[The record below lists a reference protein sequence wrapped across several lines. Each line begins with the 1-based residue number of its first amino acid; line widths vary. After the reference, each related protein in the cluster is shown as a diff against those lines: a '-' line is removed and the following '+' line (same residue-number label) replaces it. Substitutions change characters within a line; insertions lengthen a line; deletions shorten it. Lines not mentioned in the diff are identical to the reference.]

1 MKYFFEDYI
10 LYPVFYIL
18 FAIVAVIIHACISI
32 WDLIVF
38 AFTYKKK
45 KD

>member
-10 LYPVFYIL
+10 LYPVLYSI
-18 FAIVAVIIHACISI
+18 FAIAAVIIHSCISV

-38 AFTYKKK
+38 AFTHKKK